1 MTTLPK
7 LQTAVQLT
15 GPDQLV
21 LNTAKPVPQP
31 NDWQILARVEAVGLC
46 FSDLKL
52 LKQFSAHGR
61 KGPVAK
67 GIEPAVLNEIP
78 SYVPDEQPTV
88 PGHETVVRIVA
99 VGKNVKHTSVGDR
112 CLVQTDYRWLPTQ
125 GSCSAFGY
133 NFEGALQQYVL
144 MDERVITAPDGR
156 SMLIPADDRL
166 SAAAIALVEPWACV
180 EDAYAVKERRG
191 FKPGGKMLIVADPGV
206 AVEAKGFSALFKKYG
221 QPASVTLFGPK
232 SVQTDA
238 PVTVAASIADMPD
251 NVFDDIL
258 YFGADPAALETVFKK
273 IANAGLLV
281 IAQGGKTFGRPVET
295 PIGRIHYGN
304 IRIIGTSGHD
314 PAEALDKI
322 PAGGEIRKGDKINVI
337 GAGGPMGV
345 MHVVRNLCQGVPGV
359 TVYGGDLDDNRLE
372 ALSKI
377 ARPLARKN
385 QVGYTPYN
393 PSKNP
398 PAQAFDYIVLMA
410 PVAKLVAQAV
420 LDAAPAGLINIFA
433 GIPATVFGPIDL
445 DTYCRNNIYFI
456 GTSGSTLD
464 DMLAVLA
471 KVQSGALDT
480 NISVAAVCGLHGAIE
495 GIRAVEHHTIPGK
508 IIVYPDSPLPL
519 TPLENLNQQN
529 PDAAAKLADGLWTKQ
544 AEQTLIKA

>member
-1 MTTLPK
+1 
-7 LQTAVQLT
+7 
-15 GPDQLV
+15 
-21 LNTAKPVPQP
+21 
-31 NDWQILARVEAVGLC
+31 
-46 FSDLKL
+46 
-52 LKQFSAHGR
+52 
-61 KGPVAK
+61 
-67 GIEPAVLNEIP
+67 
-78 SYVPDEQPTV
+78 
-88 PGHETVVRIVA
+88 
-99 VGKNVKHTSVGDR
+99 
-112 CLVQTDYRWLPTQ
+112 
-125 GSCSAFGY
+125 
-133 NFEGALQQYVL
+133 
-144 MDERVITAPDGR
+144 
-156 SMLIPADDRL
+156 
-166 SAAAIALVEPWACV
+166 
-180 EDAYAVKERRG
+180 
-191 FKPGGKMLIVADPGV
+191 MLIVADAAV
-206 AVEAKGFSALFKKYG
+206 AVDTKGFSALFKKYG
-221 QPASVTLFGPK
+221 QPASVTLFGLK
-232 SVQTDA
+232 SVQTDV
-238 PVTVAASIADMPD
+238 PVTAAASIADLPD
-251 NVFDDIL
+251 NAFDDIL
-258 YFGADPAALETVFKK
+258 YFGADPAALEAVFKK

-304 IRIIGTSGHD
+304 IRIIGTSGHN

-322 PAGGEIRKGDKINVI
+322 PVGGEIRKDDKINVI

-377 ARPLARKN
+377 ARPLAQKN
-385 QVGYTPYN
+385 RVGYTPYN
-393 PSKNP
+393 PAKNP

-420 LDAAPAGLINIFA
+420 LDAAPAGRINIFA
-433 GIPATVFGPIDL
+433 GIPASVFGPIDI

-495 GIRAVEHHTIPGK
+495 ASGPLSTTPSPARLSSIPTAPAADAAGK
-508 IIVYPDSPLPL
+508 LKPA
-519 TPLENLNQQN
+519 N